1 VGLRSLTNFN
11 ESLRYSLVLNRKIRY
26 VSGRQRSAIS
36 VAVYL
41 VVKYNMTPG
50 DACKYIM
57 DKRKE
62 AFHFGLS
69 LNFEDSLNKYYR
81 NLQKSKRK

>member
-1 VGLRSLTNFN
+1 
-11 ESLRYSLVLNRKIRY
+11 
-26 VSGRQRSAIS
+26 
-36 VAVYL
+36 
-41 VVKYNMTPG
+41 MTPG